1 MLNNA
6 EVSASLV
13 FHTPSQT
20 AQTDIWQVQ
29 LEKKQN
35 FFEIKQKKKKPNMVQ
50 MGHVFSLKCN

>member
-1 MLNNA
+1 MLNNV

-35 FFEIKQKKKKPNMVQ
+35 FFEIKQKKKNQHGPD
-50 MGHVFSLKCN
+50 GPCVFIKM

>member
-35 FFEIKQKKKKPNMVQ
+35 FFEIKQKKKTQHGPD
-50 MGHVFSLKCN
+50 GPCVFIKM